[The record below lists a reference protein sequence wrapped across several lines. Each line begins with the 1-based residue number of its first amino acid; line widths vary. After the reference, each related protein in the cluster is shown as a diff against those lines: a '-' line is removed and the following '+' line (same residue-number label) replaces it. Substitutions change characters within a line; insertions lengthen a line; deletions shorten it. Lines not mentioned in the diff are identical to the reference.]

1 MAPAPPIDNPVLPP
15 GSTILVTGVNGL
27 IGSVVADVLLAHG
40 YKVRGSVR
48 DTAKHAWMTAHFDQ
62 KHGAGRFELVHV
74 ANISAPGAFDAAM
87 QDVAGVA
94 HVAAL
99 LNQDPDPNNVIPPSL
114 ETINGVLESAA
125 KTPSVKRFVL
135 TSTAMTVRDV
145 GAKDPAVVTQE
156 SWNEASVERAW
167 RPPPY
172 EPERGLEVYGAA
184 KVVTEKAMW
193 KFVEERKPGFV
204 CNSVLP
210 AFTFG
215 RMLSP
220 EHQGTPSSTQF
231 VAALFKGDTQVLAHM
246 TTLIKSFWYSDND
259 DVAYLH
265 LAGLIHPDV
274 KGERLWAWDKPC
286 NWNDLLAVFRK
297 HFPDRQ
303 FIDDV
308 PGVYHDPAVNQPTQR
323 AIEIL
328 KAFGRPGMAE
338 MEDSIVKWVP
348 QII

>member
-204 CNSVLP
+204 CNSGEYPLCWFDALP
-210 AFTFG
+210 WLTIGFCCLEQCCLHSPLDVCLAQST
-215 RMLSP
+215 RARRRPPSLSLR
-220 EHQGTPSSTQF
+220 SSRATR
-231 VAALFKGDTQVLAHM
+231 
-246 TTLIKSFWYSDND
+246 KSW
-259 DVAYLH
+259 
-265 LAGLIHPDV
+265 
-274 KGERLWAWDKPC
+274 
-286 NWNDLLAVFRK
+286 
-297 HFPDRQ
+297 
-303 FIDDV
+303 
-308 PGVYHDPAVNQPTQR
+308 PT
-323 AIEIL
+323 
-328 KAFGRPGMAE
+328 
-338 MEDSIVKWVP
+338 
-348 QII
+348 